1 MNMLTKDDLSL
12 IAKLLDSRLEVKL
25 ESKFNSKLKSI
36 KGDISNIKSNITNI
50 KSDITNIKSDITNI
64 RRDQKTIVTFFD
76 KEYLNL
82 RERIERIETHLGL
95 PALQ

>member
-50 KSDITNIKSDITNI
+50 KSDITNI